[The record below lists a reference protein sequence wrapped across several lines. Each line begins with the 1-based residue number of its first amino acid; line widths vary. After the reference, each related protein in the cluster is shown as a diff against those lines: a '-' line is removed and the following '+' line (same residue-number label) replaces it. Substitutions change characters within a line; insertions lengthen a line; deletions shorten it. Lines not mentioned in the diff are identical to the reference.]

1 MAGWNFKEKNWKSG
15 LGISVY
21 YKFKINYNESE
32 LSLSCLDKDMIEREM
47 DLYFAFFADASEEF
61 ISKIKKIKKIPPKIR
76 SIDKIV
82 DSAVSEKLPLS
93 NEKIEF
99 ALKTDILQQQLNE
112 VQEYLQESKIEKQ
125 SIPLDE
131 KIAFPTIIETENEVE
146 NEISTNTQIDNIQ
159 ETDED
164 ITKKFGFDKLEPD
177 FSPQYSEIQNMIKL
191 AQNKIEAQDLKQQ
204 IISEDTSDNLLKHFA
219 NDIEE
224 IEDYQNDENS
234 ENKFEINNEVVVN
247 EQKDNEEFLNNIF
260 SKNNLEENEITHEI
274 KTKSETLE
282 AEEEA
287 VVNAKMN
294 INEFLQMGNKF
305 QNSIDENFEVQQPSE
320 TELQE
325 FANNLDSAL
334 NDSIK
339 AIGEN
344 NEEKPETSKQINLIE
359 NIDEDL
365 KEDKTKQFEVKE
377 DDFGKFLSI
386 FNPIT
391 LRDDFLLCAYFIKD
405 ILMKPSFTMKSINAK
420 LYKATGSIA
429 GISLLEELMD
439 ENLIIQLQNDFEER
453 KEYTISNLGERYI
466 QDNFQRQ

>member
-1 MAGWNFKEKNWKSG
+1 M
-15 LGISVY
+15 Y

-131 KIAFPTIIETENEVE
+131 KIAFPTIIETENEPENEVE

>member
-1 MAGWNFKEKNWKSG
+1 M
-15 LGISVY
+15 Y